1 MKGLELAS
9 KVSTKEPYFYGDE
22 HGTHR
27 IAVLDL
33 GIKEIFFAILLK
45 DCYMKIFPFDATY
58 DDLASF
64 SPDGFLVKW
73 PR

>member
-1 MKGLELAS
+1 LLPKFP
-9 KVSTKEPYFYGDE
+9 KEPYFYGDE

-45 DCYMKIFPFDATY
+45 EIAYENISFDAT
-58 DDLASF
+58 
-64 SPDGFLVKW
+64 
-73 PR
+73 

>member
-1 MKGLELAS
+1 LLPKF
-9 KVSTKEPYFYGDE
+9 PQRNHIFYGDE

>member
-9 KVSTKEPYFYGDE
+9 KVSTGTIFYGDE

-33 GIKEIFFAILLK
+33 VSKK
-45 DCYMKIFPFDATY
+45 YSSSC
-58 DDLASF
+58 
-64 SPDGFLVKW
+64 
-73 PR
+73 